1 MNSDEVY
8 KKAVEACN
16 RSDHVGAL
24 PLFHRAAELGNA
36 EAQYALGLI
45 YVNGRGTSVNYSEA
59 AKWFRR
65 GADQGNLD
73 CLYMLG
79 CCYDEG
85 WGVSKDHIQ
94 AYAWLSLAADTG
106 YIRATEELARIEKH
120 MTPTQIAHA
129 KKVAGDIGIEAIIP
143 AGDCRRG

>member
-1 MNSDEVY
+1 MNSDEIY
-8 KKAVEACN
+8 EKAVEACN
-16 RSDHVGAL
+16 RSDHVAAL
-24 PLFHRAAELGNA
+24 PLFRRAAEQGHD

-45 YVNGRGTSVNYSEA
+45 YINGRGTSVDYSEA
-59 AKWFRR
+59 AEWFRR
-65 GADQGNLD
+65 GAEQGNLD

-85 WGVSKDHIQ
+85 WGVPKDDIQ

-106 YIRATEELARIEKH
+106 YIRAIEELARVIKR

-129 KKVAGDIGIEAIIP
+129 KKIAIEIGIKAIIP
-143 AGDCRRG
+143 ARDCR